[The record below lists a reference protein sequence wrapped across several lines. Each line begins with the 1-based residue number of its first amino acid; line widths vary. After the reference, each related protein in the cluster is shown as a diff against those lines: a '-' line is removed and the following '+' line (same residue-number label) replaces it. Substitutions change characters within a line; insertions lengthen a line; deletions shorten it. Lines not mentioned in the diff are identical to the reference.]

1 MKRIKH
7 IAGNTVRT
15 LALPVCMF
23 IALFILSAA
32 FGVGE
37 FGSLA
42 SLRIVAQQ
50 TMMGAAIS
58 LAMTCNMKNGRWD
71 FSLGMMTVM
80 SSIIGGAIGSA
91 LNIGPFGLLIG
102 CILVAVVASV
112 INGLLY
118 ILMKIPAL
126 VISIGVMLIYES
138 INLVFNRGG
147 GARIADFNMLLFG
160 RSPYVFILGIAAGI
174 VFYILYTHTIFG
186 YNTRSLASNQAL
198 ANNTGIQEKRNAMGC
213 YLICGLMIGVAG
225 TINLSLSGSVLAD
238 AKFNASMSLL
248 FEAFPPVFIGFYLS
262 KYTNLTVGVF
272 VGAFSMK
279 LLTAGMLALGI
290 PAALQNVGIG
300 LFLLI
305 FIAFT
310 TNQEKL
316 REATDIRRR
325 IAVVTSNITRD
336 AAASGAEETKQI
348 DFSR

>member
-1 MKRIKH
+1 MH

-15 LALPVCMF
+15 LALPVGMF
-23 IALFILSAA
+23 IALFILSTA
-32 FGVGE
+32 FGSGE

-71 FSLGMMTVM
+71 FSVGVMTVM

-102 CILVAVVASV
+102 CTLVAVIASTF
-112 INGLLY
+112 NGLLY
-118 ILMKIPAL
+118 ILMRIPAL
-126 VISIGVMLIYES
+126 VISIGAMLIYES
-138 INLVFNRGG
+138 INLVFNKGG

-160 RSPYVFILGIAAGI
+160 RPPYVFILGIAAGI

-186 YNTRSLASNQAL
+186 YNTRALASNQAL
-198 ANNTGIQEKRNAMGC
+198 ANNTGIREKRNAMGC
-213 YLICGLMIGVAG
+213 YLICGLMVGVAG

-262 KYTNLTVGVF
+262 RYTNLTVGVF
-272 VGAFSMK
+272 IGAFSMK

-316 REATDIRRR
+316 RESTDIRRR
-325 IAVVTSNITRD
+325 IAEVTSNITRET
-336 AAASGAEETKQI
+336 AASEAEKTKPVNLP
-348 DFSR
+348 R